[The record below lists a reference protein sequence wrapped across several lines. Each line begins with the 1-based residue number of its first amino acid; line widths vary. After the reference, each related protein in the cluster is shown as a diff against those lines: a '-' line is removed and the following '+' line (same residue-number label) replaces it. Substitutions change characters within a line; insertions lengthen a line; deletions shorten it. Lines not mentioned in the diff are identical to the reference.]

1 MTESKFYAAFRQA
14 QSEFRDP
21 VKDGSNPHFKSRFV
35 TLKGVLD
42 AVRQILHRNGL
53 CVFQC
58 FETMENGQAVIRTE
72 LRADDGS
79 GIASCVP
86 VICAKQNDP
95 QAFGSAATY
104 ARRYGITAICGIA
117 PADEDDDGEEAA
129 RPARAAQKPAA
140 MKAASEMFLAE
151 EAVAQIEAAKS
162 KEALLAVGK
171 RIAARRFTGED
182 DKRVQA
188 AWVARITQLTPTP
201 TTRI

>member
-104 ARRYGITAICGIA
+104 ARRYGIAAICGIA

-129 RPARAAQKPAA
+129 RPARAAPKPAA
-140 MKAASEMFLAE
+140 KVSLRCSWLRGGGADRSRQGQGGAAGCRQTYCGTPLHW
-151 EAVAQIEAAKS
+151 
-162 KEALLAVGK
+162 
-171 RIAARRFTGED
+171 RR
-182 DKRVQA
+182 
-188 AWVARITQLTPTP
+188 
-201 TTRI
+201 